1 MATGPKVV
9 PGREQRRPPPKDGI
23 NRSVR
28 KPASHSV
35 DRFLKLPL
43 PIPEPGSSTNATIR
57 YNLAQAASHTSVEKR
72 LIELIE
78 SSDDKVAL
86 QAMKLFYDVMMVKE
100 NESRVMHGELKPQ
113 IFLPEQLPDPA
124 KVVNIK

>member
-9 PGREQRRPPPKDGI
+9 PGREGRRAPPKDGI
-23 NRSVR
+23 ERR
-28 KPASHSV
+28 GRPPASLT
-35 DRFLKLPL
+35 DRFSKLTLPL
-43 PIPEPGSSTNATIR
+43 PEPGSSTNATIR

-78 SSDDKVAL
+78 SPDDKVAL

-100 NESRVMHGELKPQ
+100 NESKVLHGELKPQ
-113 IFLPEQLPDPA
+113 IFLPEQMPDPA